1 MGTFVVELVL
11 GSPPI
16 PQPRHR
22 ITTRGKHAHAYI
34 PKGHA
39 VHAWKALIQK
49 TLLNKYHGPLWCG
62 PVDCYISFIIPRPK
76 AHYGTG
82 KNCLKLKASAPRDP
96 TTANTGDLDNLLK
109 AIWDACEGI
118 LYANDSQIVRV
129 SSVKV
134 YAKPSR
140 EAGVRATFEGHDHT
154 RTVTR

>member
-34 PKGHA
+34 PKSHA
-39 VHAWKALIQK
+39 IHAWKALIQK

-62 PVDCYISFIIPRPK
+62 PVDCYVSFIIPRPK
-76 AHYGTG
+76 SHYGTG

-96 TTANTGDLDNLLK
+96 TKANTGDLDNLLK
-109 AIWDACEGI
+109 SIWDACPIEGWKDCPRP
-118 LYANDSQIVRV
+118 NTTQHH
-129 SSVKV
+129 
-134 YAKPSR
+134 R
-140 EAGVRATFEGHDHT
+140 EAQETRGWRGQGV
-154 RTVTR
+154 